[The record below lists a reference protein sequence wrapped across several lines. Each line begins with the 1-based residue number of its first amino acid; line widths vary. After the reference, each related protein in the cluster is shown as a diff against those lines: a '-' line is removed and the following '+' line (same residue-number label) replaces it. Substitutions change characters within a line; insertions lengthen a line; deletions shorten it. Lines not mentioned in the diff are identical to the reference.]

1 MKIRTEQP
9 KIGTRKIYHL
19 IQVPMMEHRIK
30 IGRDALFNLLSKHHL
45 LVRKRKRKTFNT
57 NTGAPIKIFPNL
69 IKDLIIDAPNML
81 WVCDI
86 TYVKTAQSF
95 IYLFLITDAY
105 SKKILGY
112 CLSNNLSAVNA
123 GEALKMA
130 LKQEKNRFELI
141 HHSDRGLQYGCAN
154 YVNLLRK
161 NGIQVSM
168 TKGGSPHEN
177 AIAERINGIIKNEL
191 LAKVELKGLADGKKE
206 IRKAINVYNEK
217 RPHLSCSMLTPSQA
231 HSANRS
237 SLKHLWKNY
246 KKQKSNLA
254 L

>member
-1 MKIRTEQP
+1 
-9 KIGTRKIYHL
+9 
-19 IQVPMMEHRIK
+19 
-30 IGRDALFNLLSKHHL
+30 
-45 LVRKRKRKTFNT
+45 
-57 NTGAPIKIFPNL
+57 
-69 IKDLIIDAPNML
+69 
-81 WVCDI
+81 
-86 TYVKTAQSF
+86 
-95 IYLFLITDAY
+95 
-105 SKKILGY
+105 
-112 CLSNNLSAVNA
+112 
-123 GEALKMA
+123 
-130 LKQEKNRFELI
+130 
-141 HHSDRGLQYGCAN
+141 
-154 YVNLLRK
+154 
-161 NGIQVSM
+161 M

-237 SLKHLWKNY
+237 SLKPLWKNY